1 LLRLYSIQGEMCDE
15 LTREHTKRAQGKTN
29 HSGSGEEMKSKE

>member
-1 LLRLYSIQGEMCDE
+1 VCDE
-15 LTREHTKRAQGKTN
+15 FTRGAQGKTN